1 MSNVKKLLSD
11 ERRRSNSDSQ
21 KISEA
26 QLLFAQVIKDYNG
39 AIENIRQLQ
48 QEKRAKVIMNKDYYN
63 GYPIIYHSNLDK
75 ILNSKYICLLQQGNE
90 ADIKYDSAH
99 SSQLVDSLKVKLNQA
114 QEEAREEKTKWTQL
128 SGRIKEYELE
138 LERIPLLVAQVC
150 TQPNNNTK

>member
-1 MSNVKKLLSD
+1 M
-11 ERRRSNSDSQ
+11 
-21 KISEA
+21 
-26 QLLFAQVIKDYNG
+26 
-39 AIENIRQLQ
+39 
-48 QEKRAKVIMNKDYYN
+48 
-63 GYPIIYHSNLDK
+63 
-75 ILNSKYICLLQQGNE
+75 QQGNE

-150 TQPNNNTK
+150 IQPNNNTKKKLLE